1 MLYVLLGISV
11 AMSFFAGIEYV
22 LLMDSKKK
30 YRHMKEKYET
40 LSREIK
46 NRENRERIVKELS
59 E

>member
-30 YRHMKEKYET
+30 FRNMKEKYET
-40 LSREIK
+40 LIRNTKSS
-46 NRENRERIVKELS
+46 ENRERIVKEL
-59 E
+59 EK

>member
-30 YRHMKEKYET
+30 FRTMKEKYET
-40 LSREIK
+40 LVRNNKS
-46 NRENRERIVKELS
+46 RENRERIVKELGK
-59 E
+59 

>member
-30 YRHMKEKYET
+30 FHTMKEKYET
-40 LSREIK
+40 LVRNNKS
-46 NRENRERIVKELS
+46 RENRERIVKELDK
-59 E
+59 